1 MLEDAMMWAR
11 WLGAASVLVL
21 GTSAQARDV
30 KDSRQTVAVFPFK
43 VLNKD
48 PRAAHLGEG
57 ASEHIITHLVQSGA
71 VEIVEEAQLDKAI
84 KRLAKG
90 QTGIFEEKNA
100 LELGRMVN
108 ARYVIVGTVQL
119 FGYQVA
125 INSRL
130 LEVETSKLVI
140 AESIHGKYTDIFAL
154 YEKLANRLK
163 DSLINHLSMLVTSSA
178 VAARGGDTNAVN
190 IVELLAK
197 AEKLDP
203 AYGGKDLKGANMI
216 YRQAVLRDPE
226 SAQARRR
233 LAGTFLA
240 MERYDEA
247 KYNLEKAV
255 EVEPNHAWAQA
266 YLGYCMHKQE
276 DEGSALVHYS
286 KALEQN
292 PNDTQT
298 RAWMAGSLL
307 KLGRADEA
315 REQFKLVLAREPGN
329 EVAKRGLRI
338 ADQALSQA
346 KPAP

>member
-1 MLEDAMMWAR
+1 MKTQGFLGLGLILGLAWSSDASA
-11 WLGAASVLVL
+11 AAS
-21 GTSAQARDV
+21 Q
-30 KDSRQTVAVFPFK
+30 RQPVAVFPFK

-90 QTGIFEEKNA
+90 QTGFFEEKNA

-140 AESIHGKYTDIFAL
+140 AESIHGKYTDIFTL
-154 YEKLANRLK
+154 YEKLATRLK

-197 AEKLDP
+197 GEKLDP

-216 YRQAVLRDPE
+216 YRQAVLRDPD
-226 SAQARRR
+226 SAAARRR
-233 LAGTFLA
+233 LAGTFLS

-247 KYNLEKAV
+247 KFNLEKAV
-255 EVEPNHAWAQA
+255 EVEPKHAWAQA
-266 YLGYCMHKQE
+266 YLGYCLHKQD
-276 DEGSALVHYS
+276 DEAGALVHYS
-286 KALEQN
+286 KALETN
-292 PNDTQT
+292 PNDMQT

-307 KLGRADEA
+307 KLGRAEEA
-315 REQFKLVLAREPGN
+315 REEFKLVLARDPSN
-329 EVAKRGLRI
+329 DVARRGLRI
-338 ADQALSQA
+338 AEQSMSQA
-346 KPAP
+346 RKTP

>member
-1 MLEDAMMWAR
+1 MKTAR
-11 WLGAASVLVL
+11 FFAVACVIGLASHASAA
-21 GTSAQARDV
+21 AAR
-30 KDSRQTVAVFPFK
+30 DSRQTVAVFPFK

-84 KRLAKG
+84 KRMAKG
-90 QTGIFEEKNA
+90 QTGFFEEKNA

-154 YEKLANRLK
+154 YEKLATRLK
-163 DSLINHLSMLVTSSA
+163 DSLINHLSMMVTSSA
-178 VAARGGDTNAVN
+178 VAERGGNTDAVN

-233 LAGTFLA
+233 LAGTFIA

-266 YLGYCMHKQE
+266 YLGYCLHKQE
-276 DEGSALVHYS
+276 DEATALVHYS
-286 KALEQN
+286 KALDQN

-307 KLGRADEA
+307 KLGRPEEA
-315 REQFKLVLAREPGN
+315 REQFKLVLAKDPKN
-329 EVAKRGLRI
+329 EVAQRGLRI
-338 ADQALSQA
+338 ADQAAAQA
-346 KPAP
+346 KQTP